1 MKFRLREFIPRTCPR
16 KIVKRQVMLVS
27 GVYIEVLRK
36 SMKNIV
42 IRIKSPDGQVQVSAP
57 FRMED
62 RMIEN
67 FILSKIDWIRK
78 HQERMK
84 LIPRVIPKNF
94 ESDEV
99 HYFLGKKFQLQI
111 IHSGRRSKVVLNNDI
126 MELHVPAASVKEK
139 RKQVLDNFYRKKLK
153 EMIPGMISH
162 WEAIMNVKVN
172 GFGVKSMK
180 TRWGTCNIRTQRIW
194 LNLELAKKPVE
205 CLEHIVVHE
214 MVHLLERNHTKRFY
228 ALMDRF
234 LPDWRKRKELLDKF
248 PIGHEEWEY

>member
-1 MKFRLREFIPRTCPR
+1 
-16 KIVKRQVMLVS
+16 MLVS
-27 GVYIEVLRK
+27 GVYAEVLRK
-36 SMKNIV
+36 SMKNI
-42 IRIKSPDGQVQVSAP
+42 IIKIKSPDGQVQVSAP
-57 FRMED
+57 LRMED
-62 RMIEN
+62 RIIEN
-67 FILSKIDWIRK
+67 FILSRIDWIRK

-99 HYFLGKKFQLQI
+99 HYFLGKKFQLQTI
-111 IHSGRRSKVVLNNDI
+111 PSGTRSKVVLNNDI
-126 MELHVPAASVKEK
+126 MELHVAAASGIEK

-153 EMIPGMISH
+153 EMIPQMISD
-162 WEAIMNVKVN
+162 WEARMNVKVN
-172 GFGVKSMK
+172 EFGVKSMK

-234 LPDWRKRKELLDKF
+234 LPDWRRRKEVLDKF